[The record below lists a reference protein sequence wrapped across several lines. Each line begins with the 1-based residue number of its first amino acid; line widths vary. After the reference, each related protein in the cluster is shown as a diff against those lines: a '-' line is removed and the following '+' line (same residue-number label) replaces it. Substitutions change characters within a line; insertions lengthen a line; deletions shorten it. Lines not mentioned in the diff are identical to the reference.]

1 MTRGDRKTLTED
13 LSWRLKAGHRYV
25 QVQMRRSR
33 PRNWDRVRVFPGVYG
48 RCIGECDER
57 GVFLIDVPIEPLA
70 EFLGVAT
77 PKRSEP

>member
-1 MTRGDRKTLTED
+1 MRYIGLTEA
-13 LSWRLKAGHRYV
+13 LRWRLEAGHRWV

-57 GVFLIDVPIEPLA
+57 GVWLIDVPIEPLA
-70 EFLGVAT
+70 KFLGVT
-77 PKRSEP
+77 K